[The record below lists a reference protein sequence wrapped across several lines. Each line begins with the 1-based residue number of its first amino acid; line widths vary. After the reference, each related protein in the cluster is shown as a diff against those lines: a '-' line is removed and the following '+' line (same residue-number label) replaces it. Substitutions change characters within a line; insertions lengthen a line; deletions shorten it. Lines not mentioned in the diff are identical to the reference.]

1 MAYFIGARIL
11 SNMGEPESEGGL
23 DAADLQGTEWG
34 GHPLFPRPETETG
47 PDRRRF
53 DIIQV
58 QRYRAD
64 GTREICP
71 KSWKGSELRSLEQI
85 VDAYGGGTYQ
95 FTAQCGRTFRF
106 QAFSDKVHLP
116 GPSRPFVEMRLPP
129 PEPTP
134 EPAPVAAPPP
144 AAPVAQPAPAP
155 TQPAPPPGH
164 VPGPAVA
171 YPYPPHYPPLT
182 APSSNS
188 DALAFA
194 RSLVEASS
202 ARESTLLRAL
212 VERPA
217 AKETN
222 PLEVV
227 REIVPLL
234 QGNAGGT
241 QALLQGVE
249 LARGLLP
256 GAPAQPVQQ
265 QPAQP
270 DEDLALLGQVL
281 RIIAPNQAP
290 APAAAPPPAAA
301 APPAATIAPPP
312 GAPPPGFGWAFTAA
326 GWVLVQ
332 VAHIQPHPLG
342 PPAAPAPAAPA
353 PAAPT
358 ASGVDLDAALGALL
372 ADPVRLARLRAA
384 LGAPPAPATAPDAE
398 GSTAPSAGP
407 VEAAQPK
414 ESAPQNAPAPAPQ
427 GLAAELEAL
436 TGDPALGPLFAA
448 LTAGGSA

>member
-1 MAYFIGARIL
+1 MANFIGARII

-53 DIIQV
+53 DIIHV
-58 QRYRAD
+58 QRYKAD

-85 VDAYGGGTYQ
+85 SDAYGGGTYQ
-95 FTAQCGRTFRF
+95 FTAQCGRTYRF

-116 GPSRPFVEMRLPP
+116 GPSRPFVEMRPPP

-144 AAPVAQPAPAP
+144 ATPVAQPAPAP
-155 TQPAPPPGH
+155 AQHVPPSGY
-164 VPGPAVA
+164 VPGPAAA
-171 YPYPPHYPPLT
+171 YPYPPPYQPPP
-182 APSSNS
+182 APSNNS

-217 AKETN
+217 TKETN

-256 GAPAQPVQQ
+256 GTPAQPVQ

-281 RIIAPNQAP
+281 RLIAPNQAP
-290 APAAAPPPAAA
+290 PPAAAPAPAATPPPAAA
-301 APPAATIAPPP
+301 IAPPP

-332 VAHIQPHPLG
+332 VAHVQPHFQS

-353 PAAPT
+353 PAAP
-358 ASGVDLDAALGALL
+358 AAPGVDLDAAFGALL
-372 ADPVRLARLRAA
+372 ADPVRLTRLRAV
-384 LGAPPAPATAPDAE
+384 LGAPAPTVAPVAA
-398 GSTAPSAGP
+398 GSTGTSAGAA
-407 VEAAQPK
+407 EAAQPK
-414 ESAPQNAPAPAPQ
+414 ESAPNVPVPAPQ

-436 TGDPALGPLFAA
+436 TGDPALGPLLAA